1 MNKKLK
7 SRECV
12 YCGNTKH
19 ITNDHI
25 PPKNL
30 FPPPRPNNLIT
41 VPCCQNCNQN
51 ASKDDEYFRD
61 MLTMRIDT
69 YEHPD
74 VTKNWQTVLRSLNNP
89 HKTGMR
95 KSIMSTL
102 KEVSLYTPAGI
113 YLGKS
118 GMLQV
123 DVERLLKVT
132 ERIIKGIFY
141 FENGFRLP
149 TDYNV
154 KSFFL
159 ESIRMDKDVIN
170 LISMAKTASPKTI
183 GNGVFTY
190 WLKPTIEDLN
200 TNLLLLLFYEKVAFM
215 GFAFK

>member
-1 MNKKLK
+1 MSKKLK
-7 SRECV
+7 LRECT
-12 YCGNTKH
+12 YCGNTEN
-19 ITNDHI
+19 ITKDHI

-30 FPPPRPNNLIT
+30 FSPPRPNNLIS
-41 VPCCQNCNQN
+41 VPCCQNCNQI
-51 ASKDDEYFRD
+51 ASKDDEYFRA

-74 VTKNWQTVLRSLNNP
+74 VTKNWQKVLRSLKNP
-89 HKTGMR
+89 RKTGMR

-102 KEVSLYTPAGI
+102 KEISLYTPGGI
-113 YLGKS
+113 YLGVS

-123 DVERLLKVT
+123 NVERLLKVT

-141 FENGFRLP
+141 FENDFRLP

-159 ESIRMDKDVIN
+159 ESVRIDKDVIN

-190 WLKPTIEDLN
+190 WSKPTIEDIN
-200 TNLLLLLFYEKVAFM
+200 TNLFLLLFYEKVAFI
-215 GFAFK
+215 GFTFK